1 MSDSPGFYLVQSVQ
15 DRAFGNNS
23 NKRNVKV
30 RLGKSSVEREWR
42 KSKRKIERDRVEILL
57 KIADFRKIRG
67 RAVVKQNTFRFS
79 LSIAHG

>member
-30 RLGKSSVEREWR
+30 RLGKDTVEREWR
-42 KSKRKIERDRVEILL
+42 KSKRKIERERVEILL
-57 KIADFRKIRG
+57 KIADFRKIRR
-67 RAVVKQNTFRFS
+67 RAVVKQNTFSFS